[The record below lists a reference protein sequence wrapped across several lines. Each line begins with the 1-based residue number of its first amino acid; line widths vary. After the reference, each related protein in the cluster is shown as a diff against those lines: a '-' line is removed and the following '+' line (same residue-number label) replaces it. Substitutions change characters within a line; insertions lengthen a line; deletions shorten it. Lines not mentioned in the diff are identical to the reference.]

1 MLTHKKKAL
10 SFILCLTMLLSVVVL
25 FIPGE
30 VALPAEARTI
40 FDIENELNQYKSLLA
55 GIKNEMASIRADIAS
70 LRGKSDENIALLEQ
84 YRAEIDLLE
93 SEIAV
98 NEAVKESYDLKRAQI
113 IAQLTTVQ
121 EDYDYRLSLYRNLMQ
136 YIYENGDVNTFE
148 MLFSS
153 ESFADFLSRREN
165 YNAIM
170 TCANGYMK
178 EIQTTM
184 SDLRVLSDELAE
196 TQKEYD
202 EYISALKLAEIE
214 KEEKIQNFNTIA
226 ASLGLNIDSLNEQY
240 SQKNARVQE
249 INAKIKTLEEERLK
263 YYNSNAELPHFLYFF
278 SAYEQQSQIRE
289 HHHCVEYIRNA
300 PYIAFR
306 KEGRGK
312 GAQRKNR
319 AEHYVCRPAP
329 VREQRYAAA
338 RIKAPAH
345 DRSQRENRG
354 EHRQQKPP
362 RPSQQGKKLR
372 AAFAPRADKAYRRDG
387 GNDKGVEKH
396 LEHAPFCLLLR
407 QGAPCR

>member
-178 EIQTTM
+178 EIQTTI

-263 YYNSNAELPHFLYFF
+263 YYNSNAEFIWPLPIKGVVTSYFGYRLNPF
-278 SAYEQQSQIRE
+278 GKPTS
-289 HHHCVEYIRNA
+289 EYHSGLDI
-300 PYIAFR
+300 
-306 KEGRGK
+306 
-312 GAQRKNR
+312 
-319 AEHYVCRPAP
+319 
-329 VREQRYAAA
+329 AAA
-338 RIKAPAH
+338 EGTPIYAV
-345 DRSQRENRG
+345 
-354 EHRQQKPP
+354 
-362 RPSQQGKKLR
+362 
-372 AAFAPRADKAYRRDG
+372 RDG
-387 GNDKGVEKH
+387 VITARTSSNTGYGNHIMIYHGNGITTIYAHMSKFAGFKVGDNVKAGQVIGYVGSTGRSTGNHLHLGVKNGST
-396 LEHAPFCLLLR
+396 LVDPGKYLPDGYYVKR
-407 QGAPCR
+407 

>member
-263 YYNSNAELPHFLYFF
+263 YYNSNAEFIWPLPIKGVVTSYSVRQADKRISFRAGYCRRKGHPDICGARRCYHRTDK
-278 SAYEQQSQIRE
+278 QQHRLRQ
-289 HHHCVEYIRNA
+289 
-300 PYIAFR
+300 PYNDLPR
-306 KEGRGK
+306 
-312 GAQRKNR
+312 
-319 AEHYVCRPAP
+319 
-329 VREQRYAAA
+329 QRY
-338 RIKAPAH
+338 H
-345 DRSQRENRG
+345 DDICAYVQICG
-354 EHRQQKPP
+354 F
-362 RPSQQGKKLR
+362 QG
-372 AAFAPRADKAYRRDG
+372 RR
-387 GNDKGVEKH
+387 
-396 LEHAPFCLLLR
+396 
-407 QGAPCR
+407 